1 MRGKPLVKKVASV
14 LLCFMVVL
22 AYATGFR
29 DIFRAS
35 AEEAT
40 VRDGKAEQ
48 HATDDSTYVGSLV
61 GENTLNEVQSGSET
75 PLTAELL
82 EGCFP
87 QSIKAVLEDGTE
99 EELEITW
106 DFSPLGDGVTKGEH
120 TLQASLPEGYILA
133 EDAET
138 LAATIMLGG
147 SIMMAADINYP

>member
-1 MRGKPLVKKVASV
+1 MENPERVVIASWTWADNDGLLTYDKKTEKWYLDTA
-14 LLCFMVVL
+14 
-22 AYATGFR
+22 ADA
-29 DIFRAS
+29 
-35 AEEAT
+35 
-40 VRDGKAEQ
+40 
-48 HATDDSTYVGSLV
+48 
-61 GENTLNEVQSGSET
+61 ET

-147 SIMMAADINYP
+147 SIMMAAEMVSPLVQILHGEPIFRLKLIHQ